1 MTDKRQKLVDLD
13 EQPDTEND
21 DATSDTLDDIMIL
34 NDEVEQLDDHMSS
47 LRQQLQCLMEL
58 NRRAQMEELN
68 DQVMAEN
75 CHQDARELVKV
86 YREFKSGQSQLH
98 KYVEKAENSVNIS
111 TSSDMGLAYLL
122 QIPPLQNEEE
132 ISDVVSC
139 LHLLPDRITAKTS
152 LELAVEIKLLVIGK
166 QRLLELQ
173 QLIRLQTT
181 HQMGDMVEEI
191 SKVELPDDQW
201 INLNFR

>member
-1 MTDKRQKLVDLD
+1 VTDKRQKLVDLD

-21 DATSDTLDDIMIL
+21 DVNSDTLDDIMIL
-34 NDEVEQLDDHMSS
+34 NDEVEQLDDHMTS
-47 LRQQLQCLMEL
+47 LRQHLQCLMEL
-58 NRRAQMEELN
+58 NRRAQMEELS

-75 CHQDARELVKV
+75 CQQDARELVKV
-86 YREFKSGQSQLH
+86 YREFKSEQSQLH
-98 KYVEKAENSVNIS
+98 KYIEEAGKSINIS

-122 QIPPLQNEEE
+122 QMPPLQSREE
-132 ISDVVSC
+132 ISNVVSC
-139 LHLLPDRITAKTS
+139 LHLLPDYITAKTS
-152 LELAVEIKLLVIGK
+152 LELVVEVKLLVIGK

-173 QLIRLQTT
+173 QLIQLQTT

-201 INLNFR
+201 INLSFR